1 MATAFRVLLLIALVG
16 LSAAGVLAW
25 LPLGKEGASWSDLP
39 IILGA
44 AGGALFLGLVWWLAA
59 GRRIGWA
66 AIGWAILLPP
76 LLAHGSTAV
85 FLVLARI
92 EGPRLAQSVRIESI
106 RETAIVWPGFDG
118 PIGIE
123 LSLELT
129 HAAGATALI
138 LPPEIRMGPDLEIA
152 RDLLSASMTGGSGYL
167 KDDYLEQ
174 PVGNL
179 TLLKPVLF
187 QRVFE
192 TPAPQ
197 NPNYRWESSVPFDPL
212 GKTRLT
218 YFLLPGTV
226 DYLPDRSRICLDS
239 QSAGISPCAQEQK
252 PDSGCASPNHV
263 RVTDP
268 VYAEGADLSALWI
281 AAGGHDLVADLSGAL
296 AAALRRNSGLQGR
309 PSDWTAIQQRL
320 EPAGLTRAGYALCP
334 PGPDSHTDFRTCYCK
349 AGP

>member
-1 MATAFRVLLLIALVG
+1 MATAFRVLLLVAIIV
-16 LSAAGVLAW
+16 LSAAGLALW

-76 LLAHGSTAV
+76 LLAHGSTALY
-85 FLVLARI
+85 LVLARV
-92 EGPRLAQSVRIESI
+92 EGPRLAQSVRIESF
-106 RETAIVWPGFDG
+106 REAPIVWPGFDG

-123 LSLELT
+123 LALELA
-129 HAAGATALI
+129 HPAGATALI
-138 LPPEIRMGPDLEIA
+138 LPPELRMGPELRIA
-152 RDLLSASMTGGSGYL
+152 RDLLSSSMTGGSGYL
-167 KDDYLEQ
+167 KDDYLEK
-174 PVGNL
+174 PAGDL

-197 NPNYRWESSVPFDPL
+197 DPNYRWESAVPFDPS

-226 DYLPDRSRICLDS
+226 DYLPDRNRICLDS
-239 QSAGISPCAQEQK
+239 QSAGISPCAPEQK
-252 PDSGCASPNHV
+252 PDSGCASPNSV

-268 VYAEGADLSALWI
+268 VYAEGVDLSALWV
-281 AAGGHDLVADLSGAL
+281 AAGSHDMVADLGGTL
-296 AAALRRNSGLQGR
+296 TAALRQHSNLQGR
-309 PSDWTAIQQRL
+309 PADWTAIQQRL
-320 EPAGLTRAGYALCP
+320 EPAGLARAGYALCP
-334 PGPDSHTDFRTCYCK
+334 PGEDSHTDFRTCYCK
-349 AGP
+349 ANS